1 MGFKKLAAEGRNR
14 APGEELPED
23 DDLYDD
29 EDEAQ
34 ASTGPRGA
42 KAAKA
47 KDTEVT
53 APAAKGPRSAAVGKE
68 KAPRKSG
75 KYTAHLKA
83 EFDVGVSF
91 SAVPVGK
98 RFVMKGTLNEIG
110 KETMITV
117 HGIDRA
123 PAK

>member
-1 MGFKKLAAEGRNR
+1 MLPAKNCRKMTTCMTMRMR
-14 APGEELPED
+14 RRQAPV
-23 DDLYDD
+23 
-29 EDEAQ
+29 
-34 ASTGPRGA
+34 PRGA

-98 RFVMKGTLNEIG
+98 RFRDEGNAE
-110 KETMITV
+110 
-117 HGIDRA
+117 
-123 PAK
+123 